1 MHDARGSV
9 NCRRSSWISKAY
21 TFLQDKIRGPMSP
34 IWLFSLP
41 KSFPPKYI
49 FQTLCLANIRQRN
62 KAYDVFRSFLK
73 SVENFLSREPIL
85 YGEDVNVENFSFDAD
100 HRYSIQLYIQLHCTI
115 VEKKLLLDGVRF

>member
-1 MHDARGSV
+1 
-9 NCRRSSWISKAY
+9 
-21 TFLQDKIRGPMSP
+21 MSP

-73 SVENFLSREPIL
+73 SVENFLPREPIL
-85 YGEDVNVENFSFDAD
+85 YGEDVNVKKFSFDAD
-100 HRYSIQLYIQLHCTI
+100 HRYSIQLYIQLQCTI